1 MIFSA
6 NFIYSE
12 PSPQPPCHH
21 RNCVPSTDTVS
32 PGCSSLHRVPRAAMG
47 GQWLSW
53 LLVCLCLV
61 RGRCGGLRDL
71 HTEFAVRL
79 YQAHADR
86 GSNLIVSPLSISMA
100 LGLLQFGARVRSLA
114 QLEEALGYNVK
125 GKTYQHCPWKSGPII
140 QSPDIYQNQTMCMY
154 RSSCNMIGGGV
165 GNSSRRVA
173 VRLACAL
180 FIQHDISLLPAFT
193 QHASAWGNS
202 SLVQTSFN
210 QPNQTIS
217 QLEDWIRRNADAD
230 TEMDVQ
236 LPIWSDSPEWA
247 GPHMAL
253 VSTLAFRSTWQ
264 RCFHLGEELP
274 FTLANGS
281 VTKVPMMHQLT
292 EARFGHFHTP
302 MDLRYSVLEL
312 PYLGGYF
319 GLLVVQPSDR
329 KMPLSQL
336 ETQLSGHAVTMWHS
350 SLHRIKMDI
359 FLPRFRIHSKSSL
372 RSVLPSL
379 GVSDIFDPTV
389 ADFTGISAEEGL
401 YVSEALQEAVV
412 EVMENGTKAEAV
424 TAVVLLKRSRAPVFK
439 ADRPFLFLLKQV
451 STGTILFIGRMLNPA
466 EQKL

>member
-1 MIFSA
+1 
-6 NFIYSE
+6 
-12 PSPQPPCHH
+12 
-21 RNCVPSTDTVS
+21 
-32 PGCSSLHRVPRAAMG
+32 MG

-86 GSNLIVSPLSISMA
+86 GSNLIVSPLSVSMA
-100 LGLLQFGARVRSLA
+100 LGLLQFG
-114 QLEEALGYNVK
+114 EALGYNVK

-140 QSPDIYQNQTMCMY
+140 QI
-154 RSSCNMIGGGV
+154 
-165 GNSSRRVA
+165 
-173 VRLACAL
+173 RLACAL

-217 QLEDWIRRNADAD
+217 QLEDWIRRNADGEV
-230 TEMDVQ
+230 T
-236 LPIWSDSPEWA
+236 WA

-253 VSTLAFRSTWQ
+253 VSTLAFRSIWQ

-274 FTLANGS
+274 FTLTNGS

-292 EARFGHFHTP
+292 EAHFGKQMH
-302 MDLRYSVLEL
+302 RNVLEL

-379 GVSDIFDPTV
+379 GVSDIFDPAV

-424 TAVVLLKRSRAPVFK
+424 TGTVGEQEESAVALTPSHRYLCGGSAVAYHSTHALLGLRSYETAH
-439 ADRPFLFLLKQV
+439 FLSFTCARVPTHLDATDSICASVQCH
-451 STGTILFIGRMLNPA
+451 TGQSLGFFIYTWREGLTWGVV
-466 EQKL
+466 

>member
-1 MIFSA
+1 
-6 NFIYSE
+6 
-12 PSPQPPCHH
+12 
-21 RNCVPSTDTVS
+21 
-32 PGCSSLHRVPRAAMG
+32 MG

-53 LLVCLCLV
+53 LLICVWLV
-61 RGRCGGLRDL
+61 QGRRGRLRDP
-71 HTEFAVRL
+71 HTEFAVKL
-79 YQAHADR
+79 YQALADVDR
-86 GSNLIVSPLSISMA
+86 GSNLIVSPLSVSMA
-100 LGLLQFGARVRSLA
+100 LGLLQFGTRGRSLA

-125 GKTYQHCPWKSGPII
+125 DMHVQELLQHDWG
-140 QSPDIYQNQTMCMY
+140 DA
-154 RSSCNMIGGGV
+154 
-165 GNSSRRVA
+165 GNSSGRVA

-180 FIQHDISLLPAFT
+180 FIQHGISLLPDFI

-210 QPNQTIS
+210 QPNQTPS
-217 QLEDWIRRNADAD
+217 QLEEWILKNADAG
-230 TEMDVQ
+230 TEMDVR

-274 FTLANGS
+274 FTLADGS

-292 EARFGHFHTP
+292 EARFGQFHTP
-302 MDLRYSVLEL
+302 MDLRYTVLEL

-329 KMPLSQL
+329 KIPLSQL

-350 SLHRIKMDI
+350 SLHKIKMDI
-359 FLPRFRIHSKSSL
+359 FLPRFRIHSRSSL

-379 GVSDIFDPTV
+379 GVSDIFDPAA

-412 EVMENGTKAEAV
+412 DVMENGTKAEAA

-451 STGTILFIGRMLNPA
+451 STGTILFVGRMVNPA
-466 EQKL
+466 